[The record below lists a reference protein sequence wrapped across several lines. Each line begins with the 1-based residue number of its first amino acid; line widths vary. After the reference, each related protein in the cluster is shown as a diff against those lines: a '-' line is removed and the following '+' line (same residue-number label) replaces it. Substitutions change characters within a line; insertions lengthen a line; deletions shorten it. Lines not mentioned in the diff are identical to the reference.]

1 MSQQPSEAIRVVVV
15 DDQALVREGLRA
27 LLERAADIEVVGEA
41 ADGRDAVHVT
51 RRLRPDVVLM
61 DVRMPGTDGIVAAE
75 QILGDETLVSTKVV
89 VLTTFDTDE
98 HVFAAIR
105 AGASGFLLKDTSPD
119 GLRDAVRVV
128 ARGESLLSP
137 AVTARV
143 MKAARSGAASPAA
156 VDRLAPLT
164 DREREV
170 LAQVGRGL
178 SNDEIARV
186 LFISP
191 ATARTHVGRLLT
203 KTGARDR
210 SGLVVLAYESGL
222 VRPGS

>member
-27 LLERAADIEVVGEA
+27 LLDRAADIEVVGEA

-61 DVRMPGTDGIVAAE
+61 DVRMPGTDGIAATE

-143 MKAARSGAASPAA
+143 MKAARSGAASPEA

>member
-1 MSQQPSEAIRVVVV
+1 MSSQPSEAIRVVVV

-27 LLERAADIEVVGEA
+27 LLDRAADIEVVGEA

-61 DVRMPGTDGIVAAE
+61 DVRMPGTDGIAATE
-75 QILGDETLVSTKVV
+75 QILGDEILVATKVV

-119 GLRDAVRVV
+119 ALRDAVRVV

-143 MKAARSGAASPAA
+143 MKAARSGAASPEA

>member
-178 SNDEIARV
+178 SNDEIARE

>member
-1 MSQQPSEAIRVVVV
+1 MSSQPSEAIRVVVV

-27 LLERAADIEVVGEA
+27 LLDRAADIEVVGEA
-41 ADGRDAVHVT
+41 ADGRGAVHVT

-61 DVRMPGTDGIVAAE
+61 DVRMPGTDGIAATE
-75 QILGDETLVSTKVV
+75 QILGDETLVATRVV

-119 GLRDAVRVV
+119 ALRDAVRVV

-178 SNDEIARV
+178 SNDEIAQV

>member
-27 LLERAADIEVVGEA
+27 LLDRAADIEVVGEA

-143 MKAARSGAASPAA
+143 MKAARSGAASPEA